1 MRNML
6 NEFLKRTN
14 EIKFY
19 AEKIVKIWHNF
30 KDLTFKCRQN
40 WATAI
45 NEGFNAAEVV
55 FINFGV
61 ETYLSQLIRENTDT
75 SRL

>member
-1 MRNML
+1 M
-6 NEFLKRTN
+6 NESN
-14 EIKFY
+14 FY
-19 AEKIVKIWHNF
+19 AEKIVKIRHNF
-30 KDLTFKCRQN
+30 KDLTFKCRQS

-55 FINFGV
+55 FINFGM
-61 ETYLSQLIRENTDT
+61 ETYLSQLIRENADT